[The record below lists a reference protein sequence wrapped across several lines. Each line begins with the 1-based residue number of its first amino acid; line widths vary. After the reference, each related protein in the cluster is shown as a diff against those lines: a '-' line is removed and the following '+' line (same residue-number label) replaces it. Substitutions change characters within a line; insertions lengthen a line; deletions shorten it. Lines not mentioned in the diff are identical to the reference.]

1 MDLRV
6 TTPQQCNELS
16 AVPKHNIPTSSL
28 ALSMFAHL
36 SGFLRLPEA
45 VSSCALSS

>member
-1 MDLRV
+1 MS
-6 TTPQQCNELS
+6 LS